1 MNAKQ
6 IISELNA
13 RGAKFVINTNIMY
26 GKGINGVGFKSYSQD
41 EKLGDGDLKTN
52 VYRAFEPKEHYLLVS
67 ENYYPPKIPWNKS
80 AEQKPYSR
88 RQYIGYDKITYITE
102 IVED

>member
-13 RGAKFVINTNIMY
+13 KGAKFIVSTNIMY
-26 GKGINGVGFKSYSQD
+26 GKGINGVGFDSYFQHEEFPSGT
-41 EKLGDGDLKTN
+41 E
-52 VYRAFEPKEHYLLVS
+52 VYRTFEPNDDCLMVT
-67 ENYYPPKIPWNKS
+67 ENYEPRDK
-80 AEQKPYSR
+80 KPYSR
-88 RQYIGYDKITYITE
+88 RKYIGYDKITYITE

>member
-13 RGAKFVINTNIMY
+13 RGARFVVNTNIMY
-26 GKGINGVGFKSYSQD
+26 GKGINGIDFYSYSQY
-41 EKLGDGDLKTN
+41 EELKSGTKI
-52 VYRAFEPKEHYLLVS
+52 YRTFEPNDHCLVVTA
-67 ENYYPPKIPWNKS
+67 NYEPLNN
-80 AEQKPYSR
+80 EPYSR
-88 RQYIGYDKITYITE
+88 RMYIGYDKITYITE

>member
-13 RGAKFVINTNIMY
+13 RGAKFVVNTNIMY
-26 GKGINGVGFKSYSQD
+26 GKGINGVGFDSYIQHEEFSS
-41 EKLGDGDLKTN
+41 GTN
-52 VYRAFEPKEHYLLVS
+52 VYQTFRPEDDCLVVTEKYEPRDK
-67 ENYYPPKIPWNKS
+67 
-80 AEQKPYSR
+80 KPYYR
-88 RQYIGYDKITYITE
+88 KRYIGYDKITYITE

>member
-13 RGAKFVINTNIMY
+13 RGAKFVVNTNIMY
-26 GKGINGVGFKSYSQD
+26 GKGINGIGFDSYIQHEEFNS
-41 EKLGDGDLKTN
+41 GTN
-52 VYRAFEPKEHYLLVS
+52 VYRTFEPKDDCLVITERYEPGKPIYS
-67 ENYYPPKIPWNKS
+67 NEVR
-80 AEQKPYSR
+80 KPYTR
-88 RQYIGYDKITYITE
+88 KKYIGYDKITYITE

>member
-13 RGAKFVINTNIMY
+13 RGAEFVINTNIMY
-26 GKGINGVGFKSYSQD
+26 GKGINGVGFYSYSQH
-41 EKLGDGDLKTN
+41 EEFNSGTN
-52 VYRAFEPKEHYLLVS
+52 VYRTFEPDDDCLVVT
-67 ENYYPPKIPWNKS
+67 EKYEPGAPKYAP
-80 AEQKPYSR
+80 EQKPYTR
-88 RQYIGYDKITYITE
+88 KRYIGYDKITYITE

>member
-13 RGAKFVINTNIMY
+13 RGAKFFVNTNIMY
-26 GKGINGVGFKSYSQD
+26 GKGINGVGFYSYSQSEEFD
-41 EKLGDGDLKTN
+41 SGTK
-52 VYRAFEPKEHYLLVS
+52 VYRIFEPKDDCLVIT
-67 ENYYPPKIPWNKS
+67 ENYEPRDK
-80 AEQKPYSR
+80 EPYSR
-88 RQYIGYDKITYITE
+88 RRYIGYDKITYITE

>member
-26 GKGINGVGFKSYSQD
+26 GKGINGVGFYSYSQY
-41 EKLGDGDLKTN
+41 EEFNSGTK
-52 VYRAFEPKEHYLLVS
+52 VYRTFEPKDDCLVVT
-67 ENYYPPKIPWNKS
+67 ERYEPGAPIYG
-80 AEQKPYSR
+80 AEEQKPYTR
-88 RQYIGYDKITYITE
+88 KKYIGYDKITYITE